1 MELYV
6 GVVIVYLLLYAG
18 VFVSDIVT
26 VILCS
31 SRCRFIYSSSWFF
44 NLKV

>member
-6 GVVIVYLLLYAG
+6 GVVIFYLLLYAG

-26 VILCS
+26 VLLYS
-31 SRCRFIYSSSWFF
+31 SHCMFIYRISCFF
-44 NLKV
+44 